1 MNPNNLLTQISQKQI
16 PKEDLAAEIIAHP
29 ENLPV
34 LFEGLSADKANTK
47 YGCSKI
53 LQIISEKAPDLLYPQ
68 FDFFVSLL
76 DSENNVFKWTSIF
89 ILGKLTAVDQE
100 NRFDAIFEKF
110 FALLAD
116 SVMITAGNV
125 VRAAAEIIKNKPAL
139 RPKIIEVLLKVE
151 SATYQTEECRNV
163 VLSHAIDTFTKIF
176 PLIENKAPVIRLVKN
191 QLNNPRNGTRKRA
204 EKFLRKF
211 KIE

>member
-16 PKEDLAAEIIAHP
+16 PKEDLAAEIIAQP

-34 LFEGLSADKANTK
+34 LFEGLNADKANTK

>member
-16 PKEDLAAEIIAHP
+16 PKEDLAAEIIAQP

-34 LFEGLSADKANTK
+34 LFEGLNADKANTK

-89 ILGKLTAVDQE
+89 ILGNLTAVDRE
-100 NRFDAIFEKF
+100 NKFDAIFEQF
-110 FALLAD
+110 FAPITD

-125 VRAAAEIIKNKPAL
+125 VRATAEIIKNKPAL
-139 RPKIIEVLLKVE
+139 RFKIIEVLLKVE
-151 SATYQTEECRNV
+151 SAAYQTEECRNV
-163 VLSHAIDTFTKIF
+163 VLSHVIDTFTKIF

-211 KIE
+211 KIG